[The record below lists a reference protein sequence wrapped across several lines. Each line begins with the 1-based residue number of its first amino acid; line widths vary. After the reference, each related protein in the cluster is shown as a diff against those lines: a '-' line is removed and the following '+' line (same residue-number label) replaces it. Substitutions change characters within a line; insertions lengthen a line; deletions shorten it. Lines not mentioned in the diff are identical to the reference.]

1 VVTEPVEDQRADRQA
16 WGRVAARCGT
26 ILTHPAALVVAP
38 LVAVAIVQLVRNNWF
53 VPKFDF
59 AIQELA
65 VQDAVHGVRLLGPY
79 SRFGF
84 NHPGPMMFYAVV
96 PWYEALGNN
105 GGLAMVMSR
114 LTVDAACLA
123 LIVVL
128 VDRIGGRTAAWG
140 AAAGLAWF
148 ELRAGL
154 EWFRDPWNPFAV
166 VLPTALALV
175 AAAALVDGRGRRWR
189 LVVFVLAASFAVQSH
204 IGTTPL
210 VLLAL
215 VVALFGVVRSART
228 TDRPLRGDLVVA
240 GVVAVAC
247 WALPIFE
254 QLTSSPGNLRD
265 IYSFFV
271 NGPTDRP
278 GFSTVIDPVT
288 AALTLPVRHMG
299 NVLGPEPLDQ
309 VPDISPFWW
318 CVAALLV
325 ATAAVY
331 CVRSWRADRAG
342 MAALAALV
350 PLGFVAAIAAGLQ
363 IRGDVSP
370 YLFAPALSVGLL
382 AWATAGAAIAELVA
396 ERVRVIPAQ
405 LALAGTA
412 IALTVGTL
420 WVGSTAFDAVGPVY
434 TSTLAADLAPGVTAV
449 CRTHRPVR
457 LVTESAI
464 WYDYLS
470 VGAEIG
476 ECAPDVTFSHFVE
489 PLVGDDRSAPT
500 DGIPRSV
507 PKDAIRVRLETPAV
521 PVQPG
526 WRRVGESPS
535 ASLDLQLPGSAP

>member
-1 VVTEPVEDQRADRQA
+1 VVTEPLEDQRAHRQVS
-16 WGRVAARCGT
+16 GRLAARGRT
-26 ILTHPAALVVAP
+26 ILTHPAALAVAP

-65 VQDAVHGVRLLGPY
+65 VQDAVHGLRLLGPY

-105 GGLAMVMSR
+105 GGLAMIMSR
-114 LTVDAACLA
+114 LTVDVACVA
-123 LIVVL
+123 LIVAL

-140 AAAGLAWF
+140 ATAGLAWF

-175 AAAALVDGRGRRWR
+175 AAAALVDGHGRRWR
-189 LVVFVLAASFAVQSH
+189 LVVFVVAASFAVQSH
-204 IGTTPL
+204 IGTAPL
-210 VLLAL
+210 VFVAAL
-215 VVALFGVVRSART
+215 VALFGVARSART
-228 TDRPLRGDLVVA
+228 TDRPLRGDLVIAALVA
-240 GVVAVAC
+240 LAC
-247 WALPIFE
+247 WALPIWE

-278 GFSTVIDPVT
+278 GFNTVIGPVT
-288 AALTLPVRHMG
+288 AALTLPARHMG
-299 NVLGPEPLDQ
+299 NLLGPEPLDQ
-309 VPDISPFWW
+309 VPDISLFWW

-325 ATAAVY
+325 AVAIAY
-331 CVRSWRADRAG
+331 CVRSWRAERAG

-350 PLGFVAAIAAGLQ
+350 PFGFVAAIAAGLQ

-382 AWATAGAAIAELVA
+382 AWAILGAAIAELVA
-396 ERVRVIPAQ
+396 QRARVVPAR

-412 IALTVGTL
+412 IALTIATL
-420 WVGSTAFDAVGPVY
+420 WVGWTAFDAVGPVY
-434 TSTLAADLAPGVTAV
+434 TSTLAVELTPGVTAI
-449 CRTHRPVR
+449 CRAHRPVR

-464 WYDYLS
+464 WYDYLA
-470 VGAEIG
+470 VGAAIG
-476 ECAPDVTFSHFVE
+476 ECAPDVTFSQFVE
-489 PLVGDDRSAPT
+489 PLVGKDRSAPT
-500 DGIPRSV
+500 DGIPRGV
-507 PKDAIRVRLETPAV
+507 PKDSIRVRLETPPA
-521 PVQPG
+521 PPEPG
-526 WRRVGESPS
+526 WRRVAASAD
-535 ASLDLQLPGSAP
+535 ASLDVQLPRSAS